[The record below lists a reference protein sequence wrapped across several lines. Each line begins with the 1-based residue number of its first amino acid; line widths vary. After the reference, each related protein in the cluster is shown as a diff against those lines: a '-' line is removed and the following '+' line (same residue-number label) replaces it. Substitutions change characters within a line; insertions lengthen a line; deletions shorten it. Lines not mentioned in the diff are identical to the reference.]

1 MTPSDGVS
9 SVANVLGIAGHEEDS
24 IATFKCRV
32 VVGDAIDFPAGS
44 RIRCTAPDRTRA
56 RALVAGLSGRR
67 VGWLRMSPGWTAG
80 AEAVLSRELVAAR
93 VGWRLALVGDEVTV
107 LQARAFAVEAGVL
120 AHVQAEGSLHTLRA
134 HEGTLQLSGGG
145 GQ

>member
-1 MTPSDGVS
+1 MS
-9 SVANVLGIAGHEEDS
+9 SLANVMGIAGTRRIRS
-24 IATFKCRV
+24 QGSSARV
-32 VVGDAIDFPAGS
+32 IVGDAINFPAGS
-44 RIRCTAPDRTRA
+44 RIRCTTPDRTLA

-107 LQARAFAVEAGVL
+107 L
-120 AHVQAEGSLHTLRA
+120 
-134 HEGTLQLSGGG
+134 
-145 GQ
+145 

>member
-1 MTPSDGVS
+1 MS

-44 RIRCTAPDRTRA
+44 RIRCTTPDRTLA

-67 VGWLRMSPGWTAG
+67 VGWLRMSPGWTADARDSG
-80 AEAVLSRELVAAR
+80 CEAVLSRELAAAR

-107 LQARAFAVEAGVL
+107 LQAQAFAVEAGAL

-145 GQ
+145 Q

>member
-1 MTPSDGVS
+1 MKRRRCDRLPGRVADPLHDPRSNAGV
-9 SVANVLGIAGHEEDS
+9 H
-24 IATFKCRV
+24 
-32 VVGDAIDFPAGS
+32 VGPRPRFGGAAEP
-44 RIRCTAPDRTRA
+44 RA
-56 RALVAGLSGRR
+56 RALVAGRSGRR

-107 LQARAFAVEAGVL
+107 LQARAFAVEAGAL
-120 AHVQAEGSLHTLRA
+120 AHLQAEGSLHTLRA

-145 GQ
+145 Q